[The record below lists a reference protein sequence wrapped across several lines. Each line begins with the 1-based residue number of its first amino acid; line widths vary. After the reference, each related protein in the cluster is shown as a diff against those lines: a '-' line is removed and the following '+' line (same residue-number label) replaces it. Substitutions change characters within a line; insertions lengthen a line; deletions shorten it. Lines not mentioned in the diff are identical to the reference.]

1 MRVAVIGMGRVGL
14 VTAACLAHVGHDVI
28 GVDDDAERVAGM
40 ERGELPLLEPA
51 LEPLVR
57 EGRRAARLAFSSD
70 LKATIRDR
78 AVAFI
83 CVGIGHQPNGAADLS
98 AVERVTRR
106 IASAGSRDLL
116 VVEKNTVPANTGA
129 WIERTLA
136 MYATSGARDIEVA
149 SNPEFLRQGSAVC
162 DTLHPDRIVVG
173 VGSPRAAGRLRE
185 LYAPILEGHFACPF
199 HPACAPAG
207 AVPFVVTSI
216 QSAEVIKVAS
226 SAFLAAKISFVN
238 MVADLSERVGA
249 DIVQVA
255 EGMGLDGR
263 IGGAFLQAGLG
274 FGGPCLPRDVQAFVR
289 LAEEMGV
296 DFGFLRE
303 AVKVNARRIEAA
315 AEKLRKALLTLQGKR
330 IGLLGMAFKPHTDE
344 VRHAPALALAAH
356 LLQDGAD
363 VVAYD
368 PRAGAA
374 ARNVLPRLVVADDP
388 YAVAE
393 GADALVLATEW
404 PDFLSLDWAR
414 LRRAMRRPV
423 LLDGRNA
430 LDREK
435 LVAEGFEYLGMG
447 R

>member
-1 MRVAVIGMGRVGL
+1 MRVAVIGTGRVGL

-28 GVDDDAERVAGM
+28 GVDDAAERVARLN
-40 ERGELPLLEPA
+40 RGEMPVLEPA
-51 LEPLVR
+51 LEPMVGDASRSGWLT
-57 EGRRAARLAFSSD
+57 FSAD
-70 LKATIRDR
+70 LKAAVRDR

-106 IASAGSRDLL
+106 IACAGPRDLL

-129 WIERTLA
+129 WMERTLA

-149 SNPEFLRQGSAVC
+149 SNPEFLREGSAVC

-173 VGSPRAAGRLRE
+173 VRSPRAAGRLRE
-185 LYAPILEGHFACPF
+185 LYAPIVEGHFSCPV
-199 HPACAPAG
+199 HPECAPAS

-216 QSAEVIKVAS
+216 KSAEVIKVAS

-249 DIVQVA
+249 DIAQVA

-274 FGGPCLPRDVQAFVR
+274 FGGPCLPRDVHAFLR
-289 LAEEMGV
+289 LADEMGV
-296 DFGFLRE
+296 DFGLLRE
-303 AVKVNARRIEAA
+303 AMKVNARRIDAA
-315 AEKLRKALLTLQGKR
+315 VEKLRKALLTLRGKR
-330 IGLLGMAFKPHTDE
+330 IGLLGIAFKPHTED
-344 VRHAPALALAAH
+344 VRHAPGLALAAQ
-356 LLQDGAD
+356 LIQDGAD

-368 PRAGAA
+368 PRAATAAGAA
-374 ARNVLPRLVVADDP
+374 LPRLTIADDA
-388 YAVAE
+388 YTAAE
-393 GADALVLATEW
+393 GAEALVLVTEW
-404 PDFLSLDWAR
+404 PDFLSLDWPR
-414 LRRAMRRPV
+414 LKRGMRRAV
-423 LLDGRNA
+423 ILDGRNA

-435 LVAEGFEYLGMG
+435 IVAEGFEYLGMG